1 MRIKEKLKNRSG
13 FTLAETLLAVLI
25 LLLVSVIV
33 ANGIPVAQNVY
44 NNVIIGANAQVLLST
59 TVTALRNELGT
70 AQKIEIDSNN
80 NIIYYKAEIGAYSML
95 SPDLVDDGKH
105 QGIQLLEYVYE
116 KEDQTADKKIWE
128 PIPNGDNTRTSYPL
142 VSNAA
147 SNKDLYITYSAKNG
161 TPAIE
166 IDPSNPDVIIFHNL
180 EVKRNMGSRATI
192 ASLDE
197 LKIRLTPVSPN
208 A

>member
-59 TVTALRNELGT
+59 AVTELRNELGT
-70 AQKIEIDSNN
+70 AQRVEVATGNDS
-80 NIIYYKAEIGAYSML
+80 ITYYNATIQAYSRISKGSDPASIKVYPYL
-95 SPDLVDDGKH
+95 DPTDLTKM
-105 QGIQLLEYVYE
+105 
-116 KEDQTADKKIWE
+116 
-128 PIPNGDNTRTSYPL
+128 IPGSVQRDL
-142 VSNAA
+142 VSNEA
-147 SNKDLYITYSAKNG
+147 SNGDLFVTYGSVQKSSDIVTFTG
-161 TPAIE
+161 I
-166 IDPSNPDVIIFHNL
+166 
-180 EVKRNMGSRATI
+180 EVKRIVGSDAII

-197 LKIRLTPVSPN
+197 LKIRLTPVSPD